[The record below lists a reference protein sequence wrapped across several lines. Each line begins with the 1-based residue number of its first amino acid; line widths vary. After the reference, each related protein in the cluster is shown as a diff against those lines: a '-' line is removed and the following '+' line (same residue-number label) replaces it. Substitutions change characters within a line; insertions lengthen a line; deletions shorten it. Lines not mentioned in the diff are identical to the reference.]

1 MHGRRLPAQDCR
13 RVLALLK
20 KQHLDL
26 KLGERCAGVTE
37 LALG

>member
-1 MHGRRLPAQDCR
+1 MRGRRYPPKTCR